1 MYRLPP
7 EASEAE
13 FRDLLAYWQSK
24 LLPGGVLP
32 GRQHFDPT
40 ELPARHLSQ
49 LLLLDVVRNPA
60 RTPPR
65 RFRFRVAGTAFST
78 IAGRDVTG
86 LYYDQVGASERLGPA
101 LKAMNLVVERRAPVF
116 LASRLTI
123 PAQEYHLVKRL
134 GLPLAQDG
142 RTVDMILAIWVAER
156 RSAANRTRSDAQL
169 DDGEPIVLE
178 QS

>member
-49 LLLLDVVRNPA
+49 LLLLDVVENPA
-60 RTPPR
+60 RMPRR

-86 LYYDQVGASERLGPA
+86 LYYDQVGAAERLGPA
-101 LKAMNLVVERRAPVF
+101 LKALNLVVERKAPVF
-116 LASRLTI
+116 LASRL
-123 PAQEYHLVKRL
+123 PVPLQDYHAVKRL
-134 GLPLAQDG
+134 GLPLARDG
-142 RTVDMILAIWVAER
+142 HRVDMILAIWLAER
-156 RSAANRTRSDAQL
+156 RSPAERARSDADM
-169 DDGEPIVLE
+169 DDGEPVVLV